1 MEDRGFELDKCSC
14 SKRASLD
21 SIAASRGFSFLSCA
35 ISFSSCY
42 GFAGLRLHPLFVL
55 HLALLVAGIP
65 SPVEQLLLFE
75 KASPTQPSPTTTTSA
90 TEAAM
95 NQTPH
100 SCGSWRLPAGREMW
114 S

>member
-1 MEDRGFELDKCSC
+1 VEDRGFELDKCSC

-21 SIAASRGFSFLSCA
+21 SIAASRAFSFLSCA

-65 SPVEQLLLFE
+65 SPVEQLLRRSF
-75 KASPTQPSPTTTTSA
+75 PTL
-90 TEAAM
+90 EIDAAA
-95 NQTPH
+95 
-100 SCGSWRLPAGREMW
+100 PAGPGRSFCQFW
-114 S
+114 RRFR